1 MSEPSLPGGWLPP
14 RPPGGPQEA
23 EPARAREPERRAPVF
38 VQPDGRTGAGER
50 NGLAIAALVCA
61 GSSLALL
68 VLSLGLSFA
77 LSLPLA
83 GAAWVCAA
91 RARPDVQPGQRR
103 AGLILA
109 MVAVGL
115 SVLAAVVWIV
125 LVAAG
130 VSVQDLQDNLQ
141 RELERQRRAGG

>member
-1 MSEPSLPGGWLPP
+1 MSEPELPGGWLPP
-14 RPPGGPQEA
+14 RPPGGAP
-23 EPARAREPERRAPVF
+23 EPEPEPPPPERRGPVF
-38 VQPDGRTGAGER
+38 VQPDGRQAAGER

-61 GSSLALL
+61 IASLALL